1 MAIDYEYAPGATP
14 LDADDAAALKDSH
27 VTTRGQ
33 VDELEFENVATG
45 MRWAYGRKGDDI
57 LAVDFMLELHRR
69 MFGDTWTWAGK
80 LRKKETLPVGVAPE
94 RIRPD
99 ITELGANV
107 AAQLKD
113 GTWSV
118 EEIAARFHHR
128 LVWIHPFTNGNGRFC
143 RVIAD
148 VMLIQQGDMEPFAW
162 GENLGRKGE
171 DRERYIAALQAAD
184 KRNYRPLFELLGIPR
199 ETVEKT

>member
-1 MAIDYEYAPGATP
+1 MAIEFEYATGATP
-14 LDADDAAALKDSH
+14 LDAEDAAALRDGH
-27 VTTRGQ
+27 VTTREQ

-45 MRWAYGRKGDDI
+45 MHWAYGRKGDDI
-57 LAVDFMLELHRR
+57 LVLDFMLALHRR
-69 MFGDTWTWAGK
+69 MFGDTWMWAGR
-80 LRKKETLPVGVAPE
+80 LRKKETWPVGVAPE

-99 ITELGANV
+99 ITELSANV

-113 GTWSV
+113 GTWSI

-148 VMLIQQGDMEPFAW
+148 VMLIQRGMEPFSW

-171 DRERYIAALQAAD
+171 ERERYIAALRAAD
-184 KRNYRPLFELLGIPR
+184 KKDYRPLFELLRIPR

>member
-1 MAIDYEYAPGATP
+1 MAIEFDYALGATP
-14 LDADDAAALKDSH
+14 LDAEDAVALIDSH

-33 VDELEFENVATG
+33 VDELEFENVAAG

-57 LAVDFMLELHRR
+57 LTVDFMLELHRR
-69 MFGDTWTWAGK
+69 MFGDTWKWAGK
-80 LRKKETLPVGVAPE
+80 VRMKETMPVGVAPG

-99 ITELGANV
+99 VAELCANV
-107 AAQLKD
+107 AAQLQE
-113 GTWSV
+113 GAWSV

-148 VMLIQQGDMEPFAW
+148 VILVQRGMELFGW
-162 GENLGRKGE
+162 GQNLGRKGDE
-171 DRERYIAALQAAD
+171 RERYIAALQAAD
-184 KRNYRPLFELLGIPR
+184 KKDYRPLFQLLGVPR
-199 ETVEKT
+199 QNVGKT